1 MFNHIR
7 AFINKPRAKERY
19 DLCLL
24 CPLFSSVSTKCKAC
38 GCFMKAKVLLP
49 NAKCPLGKW

>member
-19 DLCLL
+19 DVCLL
-24 CPLFSSVSTKCKAC
+24 CPLFSSDSTKCKAC